1 MKKTA
6 FIAAA
11 IALALPFGAFAQGS
25 GNAASNAA
33 KPTVKQKVKKATRKA
48 VPRKIVKAVEAHT
61 PVSKDTD
68 VVLSP
73 ADLVIAQH
81 VYTGAIKCEL
91 GANVE
96 ITADAQRPGFFN
108 VATNGARYHMHPV
121 ESRTGAVRLEDPSA
135 GALWL
140 QIANKSMLMNQ
151 KQGLRLADDCKS
163 SAQVAY
169 AEQMKKNP
177 PKSLFEGADP
187 VK

>member
-6 FIAAA
+6 LIAAA
-11 IALALPFGAFAQGS
+11 IVLALPLGAFAQGTADS
-25 GNAASNAA
+25 ASKA
-33 KPTVKQKVKKATRKA
+33 KPTVKHKAKKEVRKR
-48 VPRKIVKAVEAHT
+48 VPRKIVKAVEANT

-68 VVLSP
+68 ITLSP
-73 ADLVIAQH
+73 ADLAIAEH

-96 ITADAQRPGFFN
+96 ITADAKRPGFFN
-108 VATNGARYHMHPV
+108 VATKGARYHMHPV
-121 ESRTGAVRLEDPSA
+121 ESRTGAIRLEDPAA

-140 QIANKSMLMNQ
+140 QISNKSMLMNQ
-151 KQGLRLADDCKS
+151 KQGLRLADDCQS
-163 SAQVAY
+163 SAQLAF

>member
-6 FIAAA
+6 LIAA
-11 IALALPFGAFAQGS
+11 IALAMPLGAYAQGS
-25 GNAASNAA
+25 ANSANNAA
-33 KPTVKQKVKKATRKA
+33 KPTVKQKAKKVVRKA
-48 VPRKIVKAVEAHT
+48 VPRKIIKAVEAHT

-68 VVLSP
+68 ISLSP
-73 ADLVIAQH
+73 ADLEIAGR

-108 VATNGARYHMHPV
+108 VATKGARYHMHPV
-121 ESRTGAVRLEDPSA
+121 ESRTGAIRLEDPAA

-151 KQGLRLADDCKS
+151 KQGLRLADECQS
-163 SAQVAY
+163 SAQLAF